1 MINSTASIPL
11 PSVIRISAFACVFWL
26 SAHAAFAGPCAVL
39 KSNPEPWVQAK
50 VDLLIQSARRAY
62 ENDNSVPAYER
73 VLDSIVRTMHNCQ
86 LSTDPEFLKHY
97 QTFADYIATL
107 SLDRMPDHE
116 LGFVA
121 SDEQYFADT
130 KQFVEIP
137 SFLLDP
143 LFLKFV
149 SRYET
154 LDRAKAYLQQENEK
168 RDAANKLIFFSYQ
181 SRHLGTPDND
191 NSYRRLLI
199 VVPGDPLTGA
209 PDKWVQFGVTDP
221 GLRARVRNVS
231 VVTAV
236 KRDDGTYNAFF
247 KDFFRSYQRDGSI
260 TIKGRW
266 ELGEGDDNCASC
278 HKSGV
283 LPIFPVDGSVPPAEV
298 ALVDQVNAR
307 FRSYGSPRFGGY
319 LDARKLG
326 PGLSTQSSDD
336 RLQRFGATFPDS
348 VVARSMVCSSC
359 HNAERLGP
367 LNWPMD
373 KTVIHSYI
381 TGGQMPFGQ
390 QLTDLDRRQLYAKLI
405 EEYFSIAKNNPGILK
420 SWLLGRGQ

>member
-1 MINSTASIPL
+1 MINSSTSNRIF
-11 PSVIRISAFACVFWL
+11 SVFRIAAVVCVLFPT
-26 SAHAAFAGPCAVL
+26 SNTTIAGPCTAL
-39 KSNPEPWVQAK
+39 KSNPHPWVQAK
-50 VDLLIQSARRAY
+50 VDLLVQSARRAY
-62 ENDNSVPAYER
+62 EKDGLLPAYER
-73 VLDSIVRTMHNCQ
+73 VLDSIVRTMHNCR
-86 LSTDPEFLKHY
+86 LSTDRQFLKRY
-97 QTFADYIATL
+97 PSFADYISTL
-107 SLDRMPDHE
+107 SLDRMADHE
-116 LGFVA
+116 LGFVIP
-121 SDEQYFADT
+121 DEKYFADT

-143 LFLKFV
+143 SFLRSV

-154 LDRAKAYLQQENEK
+154 LAHAKAYLQRQNET

-221 GLRARVRNVS
+221 GMRARVRNVS
-231 VVTAV
+231 VVAAV
-236 KRDDGTYNAFF
+236 KRDDGTYNAYF
-247 KDFFRSYQRDGSI
+247 KDFFRTYQRDGSI

-283 LPIFPVDGSVPPAEV
+283 LPIFPVDKSVPPDEV
-298 ALVDQVNAR
+298 ALVDQVNDR

-326 PGLSTQSSDD
+326 PGLSAETTAD
-336 RLQRFGATFPDS
+336 RLQRFGAKFSDT

-373 KTVIHSYI
+373 KTVIRSYI

-390 QLTDLDRRQLYAKLI
+390 QLTDLDRRELYAKLI
-405 EEYFSIAKNNPGILK
+405 DEYFSTAKNNPGILK